1 MNKQIFTEQIR
12 AAAKNEVCDLVI
24 KNINIV
30 DVFQSDIFTGDVAIK
45 NGYIVGI
52 GNYTGQITV
61 DGIDKYICPGL
72 IDAHAHIESS
82 LTTPNEYYK
91 AALLHGIT
99 SMITDPHEIAN
110 VLGIKGIELM
120 MDLSYNLPL
129 DFYFM
134 LPSCVPATE
143 FESSGAKLE
152 SEDLL
157 PLYERDRVLGLAE
170 VMNSPAVLNRDEGMI
185 NKIWHAREKG
195 LVIDGHGA
203 GFNEDRINVYTTANI
218 TTDHECHNAEEVID
232 RLRRGMY
239 VLIREGTVA
248 KNLKELIKAINIAN
262 SRRVCFCTDDK
273 HIDDLIENGSID
285 QSIKMAIKY
294 GLKAET
300 AIQMSTLNTAECYNL
315 KHKGAIAPG
324 FIADFIIL
332 DDLENFK
339 INSVY
344 KNGVLVAKNN
354 KLLHKEQKSNYI
366 CNFNNSINLPNLNED
381 SFKIDLKHKDKLNA
395 IEIIPNKLESK
406 HLKINIDELNNT
418 EEFIADI
425 EKDLIKIAV
434 IERHKGNGNIG
445 LGVIKGLDLKAGA
458 IATTIAH
465 DSHNMIVSGCNDG
478 DMVFATEELQRI
490 GGGIIVVK
498 NKKVLASIQLEIAG
512 LITNRALNEV
522 ISELHNLHEAIK
534 EIAPNIN
541 FNPFLTLSF
550 ISLPVIP
557 ELKITDK
564 GLFDVT
570 NFNFLRVAE

>member
-1 MNKQIFTEQIR
+1 MNKEIFTEQIR
-12 AAAKNEVCDLVI
+12 AAAKNELCDLVI

-61 DGIDKYICPGL
+61 DGTDKYICPGL

-324 FIADFIIL
+324 FTADFIIL
-332 DDLENFK
+332 DHLENFK

-366 CNFNNSINLPNLNED
+366 CNFNNSINLSKLNED
-381 SFKIDLKHKDKLNA
+381 SFKIDLKHKDKLNV

-425 EKDLIKIAV
+425 GKDLIKIAV

-445 LGVIKGLDLKAGA
+445 LGVIKGLNLKAGA